1 MTEHS
6 RDTSRLA
13 SSRARVLAVLERTSA
28 SVAESTGRMR
38 ESEVGAWCA
47 RAVRAVR
54 AWLAP
59 ITPLGWI
66 VAGIGIVTLVTGLA
80 LGWRE
85 LVIVGVITS
94 SALLIASVF
103 VLGQARYRV
112 DVDLEFTRVVVGER
126 ALGQI
131 EIESMS
137 ARQLMPTSI
146 EVPVGSALAI
156 FDLPRMAYGDVH
168 EDIFV
173 IPTDRRGVLSVGP
186 VRSVKGDALGLVRRQ
201 VKWTSPVDLFVHP
214 KTLLLAD
221 ATAGIVRDLEGVTT
235 RELSSSDIAF
245 HALRDYVP
253 GDDRRFIHWKSTART
268 GSLMVRQFE
277 QTRRSKIV
285 LAISTHEGDYGD
297 GDDFETGVS
306 IIGTLGLQAIRDEMQ
321 LNVITSGQR
330 VTARTGRSLLD
341 GLSRIEYEPRAKGLS
356 QLASEIGRTY
366 ADCTLVVLAA
376 GAGTTVGDVQ
386 RARLLIPASSRVIA
400 YLVQPDADSGV
411 KELSDLTIV
420 TIRSLSELPTFVRK
434 LGES

>member
-1 MTEHS
+1 MSETRPTES
-6 RDTSRLA
+6 TRGATSRL
-13 SSRARVLAVLERTSA
+13 SLSRARVQDALGRTT
-28 SVAESTGRMR
+28 TGLR
-38 ESEVGAWCA
+38 ESDAARWITRASRRVG
-47 RAVRAVR
+47 

-59 ITPLGWI
+59 VTPLGSAAAAI
-66 VAGIGIVTLVTGLA
+66 AVVSITAGLV

-85 LVIVGVITS
+85 HVITG
-94 SALLIASVF
+94 AIAAIVLVTASLF

-112 DVDLEFTRVVVGER
+112 DIDLEFTRVVVGER

-137 ARQLMPTSI
+137 AKQLMPTSI

-156 FDLPRMAYGDVH
+156 FDLPRIVRGDVH

-173 IPTDRRGVLSVGP
+173 IPTERRGVLSVGP

-201 VKWTSPVDLFVHP
+201 VKWTDPVDLFVHP
-214 KTLLLAD
+214 KTLVLAD

-235 RELSSSDIAF
+235 RDLSSSDIAF

-285 LAISTHEGDYGD
+285 LGVSTHDGDYAD
-297 GDDFETGVS
+297 AAEFETGIS
-306 IIGTLGLQAIRDEMQ
+306 IVGTLGLQAIRDEMQ
-321 LNVITSGQR
+321 LSVITSCDR
-330 VTARTGRSLLD
+330 VPARTGRTLLD
-341 GLSRIEYEPRAKGLS
+341 GLSRIEYEPKARGLS
-356 QLASEIGRTY
+356 QLASEIGQSH
-366 ADCTLVVLAA
+366 ADCTLVVLIA
-376 GAGTTVGDVQ
+376 GAGATVTDVQ
-386 RARLLIPASSRVIA
+386 RARLLVPASSRVVA
-400 YLVQPDADSGV
+400 YLVQPEAASGI
-411 KELSDLTIV
+411 KTLSGLTIV
-420 TIRSLSELPTFVRK
+420 TIRSLSELPSFVRK